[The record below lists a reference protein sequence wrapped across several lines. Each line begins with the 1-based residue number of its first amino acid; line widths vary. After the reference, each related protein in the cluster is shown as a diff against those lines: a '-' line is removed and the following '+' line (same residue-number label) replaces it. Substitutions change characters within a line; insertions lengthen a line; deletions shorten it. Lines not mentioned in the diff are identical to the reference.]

1 MLRRGGRD
9 SGCLRESECR
19 AEERALSMLRRQTSV
34 DSSKIYGVITNIQ
47 VYSLHDGP
55 GVRTLVFVKGC
66 ILRCDWCCN
75 PECERPDI
83 EVEFYNSKCIRCGA
97 CLEACQRKAINPDL
111 ELKSG
116 FKINKDLCNECGDCV
131 RVCPAG
137 ALSFVGKAVSVDEV
151 LERVRKD
158 RYFYLTSKGGLT
170 ISGGEPLYQFEFTRE
185 LLKRSYND
193 NIDTA
198 IETSGHA
205 PWKYFAE
212 ILPYLNLVLYDIKH
226 MDPVKHKQRTGV
238 SNKLIL
244 SNLKKLSRS
253 GVPIVIRLPLIPQFN
268 LDQDNIT
275 QTARFISGLDSVREV
290 NLIPFHQ
297 LGKGKYYRLSRE
309 YSLKHLKALD
319 LDAEGVDKI
328 RVIKSALDSYGLNVT
343 VGG

>member
-1 MLRRGGRD
+1 M
-9 SGCLRESECR
+9 LRESGNR
-19 AEERALSMLRRQTSV
+19 SEEKASTMLRRQTSV
-34 DSSKIYGVITNIQ
+34 NTKKVYGVITNIQ

-55 GVRTLVFVKGC
+55 GVRTIVFVKGC
-66 ILRCDWCCN
+66 TLRCEWCCN

-97 CLEACQRKAINPDL
+97 CLEACDRKAINPDL

-116 FKINKDLCNECGDCV
+116 LKINKDLCNECGDCV
-131 RVCPAG
+131 RVCLAG
-137 ALSFVGKAVSVDEV
+137 ALSFVGELVSVDEV

-158 RYFYLTSKGGLT
+158 RCFYLTSKGGLT

-198 IETSGHA
+198 IETCGHA
-205 PWKYFAE
+205 PWKCFE
-212 ILPYLNLVLYDIKH
+212 RILPYLNLVLYDIKH
-226 MDPVKHKQRTGV
+226 MDPVRHKQVTGA

-244 SNLKKLSRS
+244 SNLAKLSKS

-268 LDQDNIT
+268 LDQDNIIK
-275 QTARFISGLDSVREV
+275 TAKFISSLENVIEV
-290 NLIPFHQ
+290 NLMPFHQ
-297 LGKGKYYRLSRE
+297 LGKDKYQRLCRE
-309 YSLKHLKALD
+309 YSLKHLEALD
-319 LDAEGVDKI
+319 LNAEGVDKI
-328 RVIKSALDSYGLNVT
+328 RVIKNVLKSYGLNVT